1 MTDLLN
7 SLNPDQ
13 LAAVTAPASALV
25 LAGAGSGKTRV
36 LTTRIAWL
44 IQTNQVSP
52 MGLMAVTFTNKA
64 AKEMLT
70 RLTAMLPI
78 NTRGMW
84 VGTFHGL
91 CNRLLRTHHRE
102 AGLPQ
107 LFTILDSSDQLSA
120 VKRVLR
126 GLNVDTEKYDPRK
139 VQSFINQNKEAGLR
153 ADQVEA
159 WDPYSRHLVDYYAEY
174 DRQLNREGAV
184 DFAELLLR
192 AYELL
197 SRNALLRE
205 HYHERFRHILV
216 DEFQDTS
223 RLQYLWLKLLKGA
236 DCALFAVGDD
246 DQSIYAF
253 RGANVGN
260 MRQLMDDL
268 NLAAPIKLTRNYR
281 SVSVILDAA
290 NAVISHNQGRLGK
303 DLWTEVGKGELIRH
317 FQAADDNEEA
327 RFLVEEIQANKRDP
341 ERAGDAYCD
350 QAVLYRSNAQSRSI
364 EHALFTAGIPY
375 RVYGGLRFFER
386 AEIKHALA
394 YLRLAAFP
402 DDDNAF
408 LRVVNFPPRGIG
420 ARGLETVDAEARA
433 AGSSL
438 WAAAC
443 KAGKKF
449 AAFVNLIEDLK
460 NGIVGLPLME
470 QVEHVVARSG
480 LLEFYQNEKDGEDRV
495 ENLGELANAAAG
507 FAAEYA
513 TEGDDTSLAAF
524 LGHAALE
531 AGEHAAAQGED
542 AVQLMSVHSA
552 KGLEFQTVFITGLE
566 EGLFPHENSRN
577 EPDGLEEE
585 RRLMYV
591 AITRARRQ
599 LYLTHAQQRM
609 LHGQIR
615 YNLPSQFLQ
624 EVPENLVRSFSFRT
638 SKPAP
643 VRAVNTRAENYH
655 PRPVPR
661 REANLP
667 YKVGSRVIHPK
678 YGEGVVAAYQGQGAE
693 SEIKVIFPKVGEKWF
708 ILEYARLT
716 AVGA

>member
-1 MTDLLN
+1 MTDLL
-7 SLNPDQ
+7 STLNPDQ
-13 LAAVTAPASALV
+13 HAAVTTPASALV

-44 IQTNQVSP
+44 IQTHQVSP

-70 RLTAMLPI
+70 RLTSMLPI

-139 VQSFINQNKEAGLR
+139 VQHFINQNKEAGLR
-153 ADQVEA
+153 ADKVEA
-159 WDPYSRHLVDYYAEY
+159 WDPFSRHLVEYYAEY

-184 DFAELLLR
+184 DFAELMLR
-192 AYELL
+192 AFELL

-205 HYHERFRHILV
+205 HYQERFRHILV

-223 RLQYLWLKLLKGA
+223 RLQYLWLKLLKGP
-236 DCALFAVGDD
+236 DSALFAVGDD

-260 MRQLMDDL
+260 MRQLMDDFDIPE
-268 NLAAPIKLTRNYR
+268 PIKLTRNYR

-290 NAVISHNQGRLGK
+290 NAVISRNEGRLGK
-303 DLWTEVGKGELIRH
+303 DLWTDVGKGELIRH

-327 RFLVEEIQANKRDP
+327 RFLVEEIQARRR
-341 ERAGDAYCD
+341 EGDNWID

-402 DDDNAF
+402 EDDNAF
-408 LRVVNFPPRGIG
+408 LRVVNFPARGIG
-420 ARGLETVDAEARA
+420 ARGLEALDADARA
-433 AGSSL
+433 AGVSL

-443 KAGKKF
+443 KSGKKF
-449 AAFVNLIEDLK
+449 AVFVTLIEGLK
-460 NGIVGLPLME
+460 NSIVGLPLME
-470 QVEHVVARSG
+470 QVEHVVTGSG

-495 ENLGELANAAAG
+495 ENLNELSNAAAG
-507 FAAEYA
+507 FAAES
-513 TEGDDTSLAAF
+513 DDPTLEAF

-531 AGEHAAAQGED
+531 AGEHAAAQGQD

-566 EGLFPHENSRN
+566 EGLFPHENARN
-577 EPDGLEEE
+577 EADGLEEE

-624 EVPENLVRSFSFRT
+624 EIPENLVHSLSNRNR
-638 SKPAP
+638 PAAP
-643 VRAVNTRAENYH
+643 VRVANTRAENYH

-667 YKVGSRVIHPK
+667 YKIGSRVIHPK
-678 YGEGVVAAYQGQGAE
+678 YGEGVVGAYQGQGAE
-693 SEIKVIFPKVGEKWF
+693 SEIKVTFPKVGDKWF

-716 AVGA
+716 AVG

>member
-1 MTDLLN
+1 MTDLL
-7 SLNPDQ
+7 STLNPDQ

-44 IQTNQVSP
+44 IQTHQVSP

-70 RLTAMLPI
+70 RLTSMLPI

-139 VQSFINQNKEAGLR
+139 VQHFINQNKEAGLR
-153 ADQVEA
+153 ADKVEA
-159 WDPYSRHLVDYYAEY
+159 WDPFSRHLVEYYAEY

-184 DFAELLLR
+184 DFAELMLR
-192 AYELL
+192 AFELL
-197 SRNALLRE
+197 SRNSMLRE
-205 HYHERFRHILV
+205 HYQERFRHILV

-223 RLQYLWLKLLKGA
+223 RLQYLWLKLLKG
-236 DCALFAVGDD
+236 DDSALFAVGDD

-268 NLAAPIKLTRNYR
+268 QIAEPIKLTRNYR

-290 NAVISHNQGRLGK
+290 NAVISHNEGRLGK

-327 RFLVEEIQANKRDP
+327 RFLVEEIQARKR
-341 ERAGDAYCD
+341 EGDNWID

-394 YLRLAAFP
+394 YLRLSTFP
-402 DDDNAF
+402 EDDNAF
-408 LRVVNFPPRGIG
+408 LRVVNFPARGIG
-420 ARGLETVDAEARA
+420 ARGLEALDADARA
-433 AGSSL
+433 AGISL

-443 KAGKKF
+443 KSGKKF
-449 AAFVNLIEDLK
+449 AAFVTLVEAMK
-460 NGIVGLPLME
+460 NEIIGLPLME

-495 ENLGELANAAAG
+495 ENLNELSNAAAG
-507 FAAEYA
+507 FAADS
-513 TEGDDTSLAAF
+513 DDPTLEAF

-531 AGEHAAAQGED
+531 AGEHAAAQGQD

-577 EPDGLEEE
+577 EAEGLEEE

-591 AITRARRQ
+591 AITRARRR

-624 EVPENLVRSFSFRT
+624 EIPEPLVQSLSWRT
-638 SKPAP
+638 RQAP
-643 VRAVNTRAENYH
+643 PVAQRVVNTRAENYH

-667 YKVGSRVIHPK
+667 YKIGSRVIHPK
-678 YGEGVVAAYQGQGAE
+678 YGEGVVGAYQGQGAE
-693 SEIKVIFPKVGEKWF
+693 SEIKVSFPKVGDKWF

-716 AVGA
+716 AVG

>member
-1 MTDLLN
+1 MTDLL
-7 SLNPDQ
+7 STLNPDQ

-70 RLTAMLPI
+70 RLTSMLPI

-153 ADQVEA
+153 ADKVEA
-159 WDPYSRHLVDYYAEY
+159 WDPYSRHLVEYYAEY

-184 DFAELLLR
+184 DFAELMLR

-197 SRNALLRE
+197 TRNALLRE
-205 HYHERFRHILV
+205 HYQERFRHILV

-223 RLQYLWLKLLKGA
+223 RLQYQWLKLLKGPES
-236 DCALFAVGDD
+236 ALFAVGDD

-268 NLAAPIKLTRNYR
+268 HIAEPIKLTQNYR

-290 NAVISHNQGRLGK
+290 NAVISRNEGRLGK
-303 DLWTEVGKGELIRH
+303 DLWTEVGKGELICH

-327 RFLVEEIQANKRDP
+327 RFLVEEIQHRKR
-341 ERAGDAYCD
+341 EGDTYID

-364 EHALFTAGIPY
+364 EHALF
-375 RVYGGLRFFER
+375 
-386 AEIKHALA
+386 
-394 YLRLAAFP
+394 
-402 DDDNAF
+402 
-408 LRVVNFPPRGIG
+408 
-420 ARGLETVDAEARA
+420 
-433 AGSSL
+433 
-438 WAAAC
+438 
-443 KAGKKF
+443 
-449 AAFVNLIEDLK
+449 
-460 NGIVGLPLME
+460 
-470 QVEHVVARSG
+470 
-480 LLEFYQNEKDGEDRV
+480 
-495 ENLGELANAAAG
+495 
-507 FAAEYA
+507 
-513 TEGDDTSLAAF
+513 
-524 LGHAALE
+524 
-531 AGEHAAAQGED
+531 
-542 AVQLMSVHSA
+542 
-552 KGLEFQTVFITGLE
+552 
-566 EGLFPHENSRN
+566 
-577 EPDGLEEE
+577 
-585 RRLMYV
+585 
-591 AITRARRQ
+591 
-599 LYLTHAQQRM
+599 
-609 LHGQIR
+609 
-615 YNLPSQFLQ
+615 
-624 EVPENLVRSFSFRT
+624 
-638 SKPAP
+638 
-643 VRAVNTRAENYH
+643 
-655 PRPVPR
+655 
-661 REANLP
+661 
-667 YKVGSRVIHPK
+667 
-678 YGEGVVAAYQGQGAE
+678 
-693 SEIKVIFPKVGEKWF
+693 
-708 ILEYARLT
+708 
-716 AVGA
+716 